1 MDVKEHLVALFAE
14 ALLADPGDIETGVE
28 IASLGVDSILAAQ
41 LGRLVNHHFDIV
53 ITPTDLYECV
63 TIDGLAVHVGRC
75 LADKWRQSGF
85 EARTPHGTAAALG
98 DEGLDD
104 DSVVVVGMAARFAGC
119 DGLDAYWDAI
129 MHGASHLKVA
139 ERRGWHDDG
148 VYVGGFLTDHDC
160 FDAGFFRISP
170 NEARYMDPQQR
181 LLMQSVQHAIDD
193 SYLGADELRELQC
206 GVFAA
211 SLPGDYKF
219 VVARQPGQAFSTHS
233 FLGNAASTL
242 SGRISYF
249 YDFNGPSLTL
259 DTACSSSLSALHEAC
274 LNIQAGQCGAA
285 VVAAASVFSTPE
297 LFRFAQR
304 SSMSSPTGRCA
315 AFSDDADGF
324 TPAEGC
330 AAIILMRLGE
340 ARARGLRVYGAIAAT
355 GLNHDGKSNGLMAPN
370 ARSQSTLIRSLY
382 HRHGVDIDGLAYV
395 EAHGTGTHLGDP
407 IEMRGLTGAFRDCGK
422 DYTCLLG
429 TVKPVIG
436 HTLVCSGLAGII
448 KVLLSFSHEV
458 IPPFP
463 LFGKPNELIDF
474 AGFRMNF
481 EALPWPQDK
490 MLCAVSAFGFTGSNG
505 HVLLRKM
512 PSTMRKTSAR
522 STGEAFPFCIAA
534 KSRHSLIASVRQI
547 RQCIGTLGRDALYDL
562 SQLLLRRPC
571 YGLYCVV
578 IAADMSDLLSAL
590 DQLVQELNA
599 GTGPRD
605 VPLAMRGHALSTD
618 MSSLVTLW
626 CAGEQEQVRSRL
638 SSIVSLDPDV
648 RAPVY
653 PFDGKRYWIDEGVQE
668 ECADA
673 GVSALPA
680 LMHPS
685 EIVAEKLRVAVS
697 ELLGFA
703 QDELSGDVR
712 IEDLGLDS
720 LSALKLLAPYRK
732 CCPGLQAHDLF
743 KYQTLDDLAAVLVAS
758 GVGEAAFKEEIPVA
772 DASTEGV
779 LPVFSGPMAQWVSY
793 GEGKPIILTPPLNTG
808 AEAWVQQINV
818 LAQSGRRVLI
828 PVYPG
833 HKDCPFDATTF
844 SLERLAEDIA
854 LFIGQELKGN
864 DIDLVG
870 WSLGGCLACLIAM
883 NHPDLVRSLTLIST
897 APSFSGDVFGNT
909 LELHDEL
916 KAHRDIL
923 EVVFDGAEDIVAS
936 LGAGAP
942 MSVLRHYYDA
952 LVQFDINAGLGKI
965 NMPVLLAHG
974 QNDCVI
980 DEDAFSKLCRIPRAA
995 KLVVKGHGH
1004 FIPLTASRFFNTQLL
1019 RFLNGEVI
1027 H

>member
-1 MDVKEHLVALFAE
+1 MDVKERLVALFAE
-14 ALLADPGDIETGVE
+14 ALLAESDDIGTDVE

-41 LGRLVNHHFDIV
+41 LGRLISHGFNIAV
-53 ITPTDLYECV
+53 TPTDLYECV

-85 EARTPHGTAAALG
+85 GSDTPRGTVAVLG

-104 DSVVVVGMAARFAGC
+104 DRIVVVGMAARFAGC

-129 MHGASHLKVA
+129 MDGASRLKVA

-148 VYVGGFLTDHDC
+148 GVYVGGFLTGHDS

-304 SSMSSPTGRCA
+304 SGMSSPTGRCA
-315 AFSDDADGF
+315 AFSNDADGF

-340 ARARGLRVYGAIAAT
+340 ARVRGLRVYGAIAAT

-370 ARSQSTLIRSLY
+370 ARSQSALIRGLY
-382 HRHGVDIDGLAYV
+382 QRHGVNLDGLAYV
-395 EAHGTGTHLGDP
+395 ETHGTGTHLGDP

-436 HTLVCSGLAGII
+436 HTLVCSGLASLI
-448 KVLLSFSHEV
+448 KVLLSFRHEA

-463 LFGKPNELIDF
+463 LLGKPNELIDF
-474 AGFRMNF
+474 AGFRMNPDP
-481 EALPWPQDK
+481 LPWPKDK
-490 MLCAVSAFGFTGSNG
+490 TLCAVSAFGFTGSNG
-505 HVLLRKM
+505 HVLLQKI
-512 PSTMRKTSAR
+512 PATMLEVPAR
-522 STGEAFPFCIAA
+522 PAGEALPFCFSAQ
-534 KSRHSLIASVRQI
+534 SRNSLIASVMQLRDDI
-547 RQCIGTLGRDALYDL
+547 AALGKDVLYDV

-571 YGLYCVV
+571 YGLHCVV
-578 IAADMSDLLSAL
+578 VAADMSGLRLAL
-590 DQLVQELNA
+590 DQLVQELRA
-599 GTGPRD
+599 GDALRD
-605 VPLAMRGHALSTD
+605 VPLAMCGLSLSEA
-618 MSSLVTLW
+618 MVSLVTLW
-626 CAGEQEQVRSRL
+626 CAGKQEQVRSQL
-638 SSIVSLDPDV
+638 LPVASLDPDV
-648 RAPVY
+648 RIPVY
-653 PFDGKRYWIDEGVQE
+653 PFDGRRYWLDGDAQDEV
-668 ECADA
+668 ADP
-673 GVSALPA
+673 VMRSLEPSSDALV
-680 LMHPS
+680 
-685 EIVAEKLRVAVS
+685 ETLRVAVA
-697 ELLGFA
+697 ELLGFSR
-703 QDELSGDVR
+703 DELPVDVL

-720 LSALKLLAPYRK
+720 LSALKLLSPYRER
-732 CCPGLQAHDLF
+732 CPGLQAHDLF
-743 KYQTLDDLAAVLVAS
+743 KYRTLADLGAAIVAYGVDDGAGGGTSPEVAPGRGS
-758 GVGEAAFKEEIPVA
+758 SPV
-772 DASTEGV
+772 V
-779 LPVFSGPMAQWVSY
+779 SGPMAQWLSY
-793 GEGKPIILTPPLNTG
+793 GEGRPIVLTPPLNTG
-808 AEAWVQQINV
+808 AEAWTQQIAM

-828 PVYPG
+828 PIYPG
-833 HKDCPFDATTF
+833 HKECPFDASTF
-844 SLERLAEDIA
+844 SLEELAEDIA
-854 LFIGQELKGN
+854 IFMGQQARN
-864 DIDLVG
+864 DAIDLVG
-870 WSLGGCLACLIAM
+870 WSLGGCLSCLIAI
-883 NHPDLVRSLTLIST
+883 NHPDLVRSLTLVST
-897 APSFSGDVFGNT
+897 APSFNEDVFDNT
-909 LELHDEL
+909 LDLHDEL
-916 KAHRDIL
+916 NAHKDIL
-923 EVVFDGAEDIVAS
+923 EVVFDGAEDLIAKI
-936 LGAGAP
+936 GAGAS
-942 MSVLRHYYDA
+942 MNVLRYYYNA
-952 LVQFDINAGLGKI
+952 LVRFDINAGLGKI
-965 NMPVLLAHG
+965 SMPVLLAHG
-974 QNDCVI
+974 QDDCVI
-980 DEDAFSKLCRIPRAA
+980 DDAAFSRLSCIPGASR
-995 KLVVKGHGH
+995 LVVKGHGH
-1004 FIPLTASRFFNTQLL
+1004 FIPLTASRFFNTHLL
-1019 RFLNGEVI
+1019 RFLNREFVG
-1027 H
+1027 